1 MRRLLMMRV
10 SPPELD
16 WRFAWIAGFLIL
28 AYGTALAVRMLPEVG
43 LIRGAILIASIG
55 TGWLVMM
62 ALVPRHRPVETR
74 TS

>member
-1 MRRLLMMRV
+1 
-10 SPPELD
+10 
-16 WRFAWIAGFLIL
+16 
-28 AYGTALAVRMLPEVG
+28 MLPEVG